1 MKSMSIKMKQL
12 GSIVTV
18 VVLSAYS
25 LVSSAGPDKT
35 TKLLMDT
42 PASVVD
48 LGQIRLDT
56 YLTRA
61 FKNTESQMIVNVSY
75 SWDDDK
81 IEVGLAQLDF
91 KGTKSAARNACLKG
105 FATLRLGAGV
115 DIGTS
120 KIHDFLPMSY
130 WEEKFVHVNYDQG
143 GLQRNIKGKL
153 DKKFVLSCTIWSEDY
168 SRVLKITSPLL
179 STSYSEVSD

>member
-1 MKSMSIKMKQL
+1 MNIKIKQL
-12 GSIVTV
+12 GSIVAV

-25 LVSSAGPDKT
+25 LISHAGPDKT

-42 PASVVD
+42 PVSLFD
-48 LGQIRLDT
+48 LGQVRLDS

-75 SWDDDK
+75 NWDDDK

-91 KGTKSAARNACLKG
+91 KGTKSAARNSCLDG
-105 FATLRLGAGV
+105 FETLRIGAGV
-115 DIGTS
+115 EIGTS
-120 KIHDFLPMSY
+120 KIHDFLTTSY

-143 GLQRNIKGKL
+143 GLQKNIKGKL
-153 DKKFVLSCTIWSEDY
+153 DKKFVLSCTIFSEDY
-168 SRVLKITSPLL
+168 SQVLKITSPLL

>member
-1 MKSMSIKMKQL
+1 MSIKMKQL

-42 PASVVD
+42 PASVFD